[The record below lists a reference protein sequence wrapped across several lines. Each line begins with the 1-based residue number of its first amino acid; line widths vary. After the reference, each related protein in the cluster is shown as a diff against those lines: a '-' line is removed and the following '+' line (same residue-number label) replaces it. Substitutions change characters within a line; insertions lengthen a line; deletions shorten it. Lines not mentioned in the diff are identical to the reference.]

1 MIYSCNVCKTTVLG
15 IYIYNN
21 RWNRKKVKKTVS
33 MKEEVIRIGNVFFI
47 FVAFWICEKKNK
59 QKLRSHFKE
68 TQKQNN
74 SFLFN
79 NTCYEKC
86 TRNKIKCYILK
97 GKNNETNN
105 PVHPLPSSMSG
116 TRLLKVLVYVNRV
129 YCFRVNSR
137 TLY

>member
-59 QKLRSHFKE
+59 QKAK
-68 TQKQNN
+68 KN
-74 SFLFN
+74 
-79 NTCYEKC
+79 YDP
-86 TRNKIKCYILK
+86 ILK
-97 GKNNETNN
+97 KHNNRIIHFCSVI
-105 PVHPLPSSMSG
+105 PV
-116 TRLLKVLVYVNRV
+116 
-129 YCFRVNSR
+129 
-137 TLY
+137 